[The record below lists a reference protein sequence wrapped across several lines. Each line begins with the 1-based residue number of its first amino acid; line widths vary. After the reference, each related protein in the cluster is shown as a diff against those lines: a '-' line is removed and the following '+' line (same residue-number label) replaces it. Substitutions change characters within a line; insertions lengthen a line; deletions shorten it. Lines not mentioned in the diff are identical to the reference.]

1 MLPPFAELREDAP
14 ALPCAEI
21 GRAAAARAASSTR
34 WTLARP
40 HTTPR

>member
-1 MLPPFAELREDAP
+1 MLPPFAELREDA
-14 ALPCAEI
+14 PCAEI